1 MESKGN
7 IYKDFAK
14 VFLDVIKYVLT
25 GVILSSFIGNM
36 GNALTVY
43 IASFAV
49 IIIAAG
55 LYLLFYKIGE
65 K

>member
-1 MESKGN
+1 MKKDE

-25 GVILSSFIGNM
+25 GVILSSFISDM
-36 GNALTVY
+36 GNTLMVY
-43 IASFAV
+43 VASSAV
-49 IIIAAG
+49 IIGALG
-55 LYLLFYKIGE
+55 LYLFFCKMGG